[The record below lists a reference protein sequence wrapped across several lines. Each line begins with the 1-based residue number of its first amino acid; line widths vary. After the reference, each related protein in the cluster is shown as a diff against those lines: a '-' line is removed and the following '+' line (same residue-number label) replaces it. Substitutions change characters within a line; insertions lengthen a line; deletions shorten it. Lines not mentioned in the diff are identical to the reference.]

1 MAPAIL
7 VAFRDVS
14 GLEFAARLVE
24 AAIWPVVVMVLVFV
38 LRDQIK
44 SATNA
49 FIARI
54 ADITDVSARGFAL
67 KLEKKVREVHE
78 KTETLADTAT
88 EHDSIASVEKVLA
101 DLPPETPPERVD
113 RFQRLAAENPKA
125 AVLVAFSEFE
135 NLVRR
140 IYWSKYGNHDQFI
153 PFAKMLSIFKHDQ
166 VMPPIVIEGAR
177 ELSQIRNE
185 LTHSAATISAET
197 ALNYGESLGNLI
209 KYWLLSELPGED
221 NDDGGKS
228 AGDES
233 TD

>member
-1 MAPAIL
+1 M
-7 VAFRDVS
+7 S

-24 AAIWPVVVMVLVFV
+24 AAIWPVVVVVLLFV

-44 SATNA
+44 SATDA

-54 ADITDVSARGFAL
+54 ADITDVSARGFGL

-78 KTETLADTAT
+78 KTEALSDTT
-88 EHDSIASVEKVLA
+88 TNHDAAASVEKVLA
-101 DLPPETPPERVD
+101 ELPPETSPERVG
-113 RFQRLAAENPKA
+113 RYERLAEEDPKA
-125 AVLVAFSEFE
+125 AILVAFSEFE

-140 IYWSKYGNHDQFI
+140 IYLNRYDSNDQFI
-153 PFAKMLSIFKHDQ
+153 PFTKMLSDFKRDG

-209 KYWLLSELPGED
+209 KYWLLSALPEED
-221 NDDGGKS
+221 KDDGGKS
-228 AGDES
+228 GGDES
-233 TD
+233 RG